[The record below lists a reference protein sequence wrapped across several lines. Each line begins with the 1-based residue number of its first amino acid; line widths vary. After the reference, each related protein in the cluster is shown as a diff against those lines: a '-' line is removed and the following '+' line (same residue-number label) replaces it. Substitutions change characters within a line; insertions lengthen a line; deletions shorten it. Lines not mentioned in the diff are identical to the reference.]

1 MSLLAV
7 RDLQVHYGRINAL
20 KGVTISVDEGQLV
33 ALIGANGAGKT
44 TLLNA
49 ITGAVPS
56 SAGSVVFRGERITN
70 EKPHLITR
78 RGIAHVPEGRNI
90 FSELSVE
97 ENLEIGAYTTHDKT
111 TIRRLIEE
119 HYTLF
124 PRLAE
129 RRRQEGG
136 SLSGGE
142 QQMLAIA
149 RGLMSEPR
157 LLLLDEPSLGL
168 APLLGE
174 TVFELIT
181 RINTRGVS
189 VLLVEQ
195 NANVALQIASYG
207 YALETGSIILQDKA
221 EALLTNEQVC
231 KAYLGIT

>member
-97 ENLEIGAYTTHDKT
+97 ENLEIGAYITHDKT

-119 HYTLF
+119 NYTLF

-168 APLLGE
+168 APLLAE

-195 NANVALQIASYG
+195 NANIALQIASYG
-207 YALETGSIILQDKA
+207 YALETGSIILQDEAK
-221 EALLTNEQVC
+221 ALLRNEQVR

>member
-49 ITGAVPS
+49 ITGTVPS

-97 ENLEIGAYTTHDKT
+97 ENLEIGAYITHDKP

-195 NANVALQIASYG
+195 NANIALQIASYG
-207 YALETGSIILQDKA
+207 YALETGSIILQDEAK
-221 EALLTNEQVC
+221 ALLTNEQVR

>member
-1 MSLLAV
+1 MSLLDV

-44 TLLNA
+44 TLINA

-97 ENLEIGAYTTHDKT
+97 ENLEIGAYITHDKS

-119 HYTLF
+119 NYTLF

-168 APLLGE
+168 APLLVE

-195 NANVALQIASYG
+195 NANIALQIASYG
-207 YALETGSIILQDKA
+207 YALETGSIILQDEAK
-221 EALLTNEQVC
+221 ALLTNEQVR

>member
-1 MSLLAV
+1 MSLLDV

-44 TLLNA
+44 TLINA

-97 ENLEIGAYTTHDKT
+97 ENLEIGAYITHDKS

-119 HYTLF
+119 NYTLF

-195 NANVALQIASYG
+195 NANIALQIASYG
-207 YALETGSIILQDKA
+207 YALETGSIILQDEAK
-221 EALLTNEQVC
+221 ALLTNEQVR

>member
-1 MSLLAV
+1 MSLLDV

-44 TLLNA
+44 TLINA
-49 ITGAVPS
+49 ITGAAPS

-97 ENLEIGAYTTHDKT
+97 ENLEIGAYITHDKS

-119 HYTLF
+119 NYTLF

-168 APLLGE
+168 APLLVE

-195 NANVALQIASYG
+195 NANIALQIASYG
-207 YALETGSIILQDKA
+207 YALETGSIILQDEAK
-221 EALLTNEQVC
+221 ALLTNEQVR

>member
-78 RGIAHVPEGRNI
+78 RGIAHVPEGRKI
-90 FSELSVE
+90 FSELTVE
-97 ENLEIGAYTTHDKT
+97 ENLEIGAYITHDKT

-119 HYTLF
+119 NYTLF

-168 APLLGE
+168 APLLAE

-195 NANVALQIASYG
+195 NANIALQIASYG
-207 YALETGSIILQDKA
+207 YALETGSIILQDEAK
-221 EALLTNEQVC
+221 ALLRNEQVR

>member
-49 ITGAVPS
+49 IAGTVPS

-70 EKPHLITR
+70 KKPHLITR

-90 FSELSVE
+90 FSELTVE
-97 ENLEIGAYTTHDKT
+97 ENLEIGAYITNDKA

-168 APLLGE
+168 APLLVE

-207 YALETGSIILQDKA
+207 YALETGSIILQDEAK
-221 EALLTNEQVC
+221 ALLTNEQVR

>member
-78 RGIAHVPEGRNI
+78 RGIAHVPEGCNI
-90 FSELSVE
+90 FAELTVE
-97 ENLEIGAYTTHDKT
+97 ENLEIGAYITHDKT
-111 TIRRLIEE
+111 TIRRRIEE

-168 APLLGE
+168 APLLVE

-207 YALETGSIILQDKA
+207 YALETGSIILQDEAK
-221 EALLTNEQVC
+221 ALLTNEQVR
-231 KAYLGIT
+231 KVYLGIT